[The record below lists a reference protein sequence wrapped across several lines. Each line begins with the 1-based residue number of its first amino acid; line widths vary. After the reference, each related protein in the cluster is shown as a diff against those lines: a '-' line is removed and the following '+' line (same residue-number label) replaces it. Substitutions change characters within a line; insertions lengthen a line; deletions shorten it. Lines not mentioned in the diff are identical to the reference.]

1 MNHRIGRL
9 VFAFGVGILLA
20 FASYKWIT
28 NPEPRLERQQQ
39 ESAVMAAREQLEAT
53 IGVAGLEVVDP
64 LAQNRKVG
72 KSYVY
77 RAGEGWEVS
86 GYYRR
91 GEDDL
96 WHPYLMSLNSSRVMT
111 HLKVQDD
118 SLQEIAAGN
127 DLVEVIR

>member
-1 MNHRIGRL
+1 
-9 VFAFGVGILLA
+9 
-20 FASYKWIT
+20 
-28 NPEPRLERQQQ
+28 
-39 ESAVMAAREQLEAT
+39 MAAREQLEVT
-53 IGVAGLEVVDP
+53 IGVDDLEVVDP
-64 LAQNRKVG
+64 LAQNRKIG

-96 WHPYLMSLNSSRVMT
+96 WHPYLMSLNASRDMT

-127 DLVEVIR
+127 PLVEIIP